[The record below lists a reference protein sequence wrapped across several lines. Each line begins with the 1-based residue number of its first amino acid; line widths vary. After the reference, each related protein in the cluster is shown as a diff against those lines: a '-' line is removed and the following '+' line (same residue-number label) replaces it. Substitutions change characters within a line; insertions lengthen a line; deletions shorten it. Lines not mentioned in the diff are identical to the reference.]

1 MKRIVNLRKGA
12 LLLLLVATTL
22 VVNCSKD
29 NKEPEMPTTQV
40 EVPEHLKDWTPQPK
54 IDVKQPY
61 MVFLSA
67 NTASTSLTLTAL
79 GSTPTATDV
88 WVDTNNNG
96 LFDKEKDIRI
106 TDFTKPV
113 TFNATDKLFTVYGKV
128 KLVNTNLN
136 ALTNADVRS
145 NPSITKLDVSQN
157 KMSEEA
163 LLALATHLPVH
174 TATATSA
181 TIVLRNTKADENV
194 VTDAVLN
201 AVKTK
206 KWIALKKEG
215 DTEVPDVPEPPK
227 PDADKEAP
235 KVGTITEA
243 TATAYNSMSVKWSAA
258 TDNKTPADKL
268 RYQLIWQAKGNPEMH
283 ISEIK
288 PAMLSL
294 SINGLT
300 EKTTYIIKVK
310 VTDEANNEAI
320 YEAKEVTTPE
330 APITADKEAPKV
342 GTITEAT
349 ATAYNSMSV
358 KWSAATDN
366 KTPADKLR
374 YQLIWQAKGNPE
386 MHISEIKPAMLS
398 LSINGLTE
406 KTTYIIKV
414 KVTDEAGN
422 EAIYEAK
429 EVTTPN
435 KPEEKDTVSPTPGKI
450 IEVTPT
456 INTIFLRW
464 SAATDNKTPADKL
477 YYQVIYYAKD
487 EKKEIYS
494 QTKASMFTYTITGL
508 RPKTTYIIKVRVTDE
523 AGNATEYA
531 EVIKN
536 TLEQEAPKPGVI
548 TKIEAKHNSIQASW
562 TTASDNKTSTEN
574 LLYSLCWRKEGS
586 NYEYSS
592 AKVPNMRSSFI
603 SGLKL
608 NTTYIVTVKV
618 YDEDGNVSEY
628 PSKKITTLAA
638 PLESSLNKTTY
649 AVLTTDKKHS
659 IRIYL
664 DAEERDR
671 EGVWIDINNNGVYDS
686 GVDATPESF
695 IDDEGNHYYTLK
707 SSTFRIYGNITKLNV
722 WSQELSVVDVSR
734 CRNLKFLGCWNNN
747 LTNGLYLGEAIYSLQ
762 ILGIGK
768 NPIARIDLSKAVR
781 LKDLSAPDC
790 PKLESLDLKNN
801 RALKTLNLEDSLTET
816 ALTNCIKSIS
826 SRGGEIYLKEKQ
838 MNAEIWTALKEK
850 GWKVK

>member
-12 LLLLLVATTL
+12 LLSLLVATTL

-40 EVPEHLKDWTPQPK
+40 EVPELLKDWTPQPK

-67 NTASTSLTLTAL
+67 NTASTTLTLTAL

-128 KLVNTNLN
+128 KLLNTNLN

-268 RYQLIWQAKGNPEMH
+268 RYQLIWQAKGNPE
-283 ISEIK
+283 I
-288 PAMLSL
+288 
-294 SINGLT
+294 
-300 EKTTYIIKVK
+300 
-310 VTDEANNEAI
+310 
-320 YEAKEVTTPE
+320 
-330 APITADKEAPKV
+330 
-342 GTITEAT
+342 
-349 ATAYNSMSV
+349 
-358 KWSAATDN
+358 
-366 KTPADKLR
+366 
-374 YQLIWQAKGNPE
+374 
-386 MHISEIKPAMLS
+386 HISEIKPAMLS

>member
-29 NKEPEMPTTQV
+29 NKEPQMPTTQV

-67 NTASTSLTLTAL
+67 NTASTTLTLTAL

-113 TFNATDKLFTVYGKV
+113 TFNATDKLFTIYGKV
-128 KLVNTNLN
+128 KLLNTNLN

-243 TATAYNSMSVKWSAA
+243 TATAYNSMSVKWSGA

-268 RYQLIWQAKGNPEMH
+268 RYQLIWQAKGNPEIH

-300 EKTTYIIKVK
+300 EKTTYV
-310 VTDEANNEAI
+310 
-320 YEAKEVTTPE
+320 
-330 APITADKEAPKV
+330 
-342 GTITEAT
+342 
-349 ATAYNSMSV
+349 
-358 KWSAATDN
+358 
-366 KTPADKLR
+366 
-374 YQLIWQAKGNPE
+374 
-386 MHISEIKPAMLS
+386 
-398 LSINGLTE
+398 
-406 KTTYIIKV
+406 IKV

-456 INTIFLRW
+456 INTIFLKW

-477 YYQVIYYAKD
+477 YYQVIYYAKN

-686 GVDATPESF
+686 GVDAIPESF

-707 SSTFRIYGNITKLNV
+707 SSTFRIYGNITELNV

-734 CRNLKFLGCWNNN
+734 CRNLKFLGCYNNN

-838 MNAEIWTALKEK
+838 MNAEIWSALKEK

>member
-12 LLLLLVATTL
+12 LLSLLVATTL

-67 NTASTSLTLTAL
+67 NTASTTLTLTAL

-128 KLVNTNLN
+128 KLLNTNLN

-227 PDADKEAP
+227 PD
-235 KVGTITEA
+235 
-243 TATAYNSMSVKWSAA
+243 
-258 TDNKTPADKL
+258 
-268 RYQLIWQAKGNPEMH
+268 
-283 ISEIK
+283 
-288 PAMLSL
+288 
-294 SINGLT
+294 
-300 EKTTYIIKVK
+300 
-310 VTDEANNEAI
+310 
-320 YEAKEVTTPE
+320 
-330 APITADKEAPKV
+330 ADKEAPKV

-686 GVDATPESF
+686 GVDAIPESF

-838 MNAEIWTALKEK
+838 MNAEIWSALKEK

>member
-12 LLLLLVATTL
+12 LLLLLIATTL

-67 NTASTSLTLTAL
+67 NTASTTLTLTAL

-128 KLVNTNLN
+128 KLLNTNLN

-145 NPSITKLDVSQN
+145 NPFITKLDVSQN

-268 RYQLIWQAKGNPEMH
+268 RYQLIWQAKGNPE
-283 ISEIK
+283 I
-288 PAMLSL
+288 
-294 SINGLT
+294 
-300 EKTTYIIKVK
+300 
-310 VTDEANNEAI
+310 
-320 YEAKEVTTPE
+320 
-330 APITADKEAPKV
+330 
-342 GTITEAT
+342 
-349 ATAYNSMSV
+349 
-358 KWSAATDN
+358 
-366 KTPADKLR
+366 
-374 YQLIWQAKGNPE
+374 
-386 MHISEIKPAMLS
+386 HISEIKPAMLS

-429 EVTTPN
+429 EVTTPEA
-435 KPEEKDTVSPTPGKI
+435 P
-450 IEVTPT
+450 VTADKEAPKVGT
-456 INTIFLRW
+456 ITEANATAYNSMSVKW

-686 GVDATPESF
+686 GVDAIPD
-695 IDDEGNHYYTLK
+695 DDEGNHYYTLK
-707 SSTFRIYGNITKLNV
+707 SSTFRIYGNITELNV

-734 CRNLKFLGCWNNN
+734 CRNLKFLGCYNNN

-826 SRGGEIYLKEKQ
+826 SRGGEIYLKKNQ
-838 MNAEIWTALKEK
+838 MNAEIWSALKEK
-850 GWKVK
+850 DWKVK

>member
-12 LLLLLVATTL
+12 LLSLLVATTL

-67 NTASTSLTLTAL
+67 NTASTTLTLTAL

-113 TFNATDKLFTVYGKV
+113 TFNATDELFTIYGKV
-128 KLVNTNLN
+128 KLLNTNLN

-227 PDADKEAP
+227 PD
-235 KVGTITEA
+235 
-243 TATAYNSMSVKWSAA
+243 
-258 TDNKTPADKL
+258 
-268 RYQLIWQAKGNPEMH
+268 
-283 ISEIK
+283 
-288 PAMLSL
+288 
-294 SINGLT
+294 
-300 EKTTYIIKVK
+300 
-310 VTDEANNEAI
+310 
-320 YEAKEVTTPE
+320 
-330 APITADKEAPKV
+330 ADKEAPKV

-734 CRNLKFLGCWNNN
+734 CRNLKFLGCYNNN

-826 SRGGEIYLKEKQ
+826 SRGGEIYLKENQ
-838 MNAEIWTALKEK
+838 MNAEIWSALKEK

>member
-12 LLLLLVATTL
+12 LLSLLVATTL

-67 NTASTSLTLTAL
+67 NTASTTLTLTAL

-106 TDFTKPV
+106 TDFTEPV

-128 KLVNTNLN
+128 KLLNTNLN

-310 VTDEANNEAI
+310 VTDEA
-320 YEAKEVTTPE
+320 
-330 APITADKEAPKV
+330 
-342 GTITEAT
+342 
-349 ATAYNSMSV
+349 
-358 KWSAATDN
+358 
-366 KTPADKLR
+366 
-374 YQLIWQAKGNPE
+374 
-386 MHISEIKPAMLS
+386 
-398 LSINGLTE
+398 
-406 KTTYIIKV
+406 
-414 KVTDEAGN
+414 GN
-422 EAIYEAK
+422 EALYEAK

-826 SRGGEIYLKEKQ
+826 SRGGEIYLKENQ
-838 MNAEIWTALKEK
+838 MNAEIWSALKEK

>member
-1 MKRIVNLRKGA
+1 
-12 LLLLLVATTL
+12 
-22 VVNCSKD
+22 
-29 NKEPEMPTTQV
+29 
-40 EVPEHLKDWTPQPK
+40 
-54 IDVKQPY
+54 

-67 NTASTSLTLTAL
+67 NTASTTLTLTAL

-128 KLVNTNLN
+128 KLLNTNLN

-157 KMSEEA
+157 KISEEA

-268 RYQLIWQAKGNPEMH
+268 RYQLIWQAKGNPE
-283 ISEIK
+283 I
-288 PAMLSL
+288 
-294 SINGLT
+294 
-300 EKTTYIIKVK
+300 
-310 VTDEANNEAI
+310 
-320 YEAKEVTTPE
+320 
-330 APITADKEAPKV
+330 
-342 GTITEAT
+342 
-349 ATAYNSMSV
+349 
-358 KWSAATDN
+358 
-366 KTPADKLR
+366 
-374 YQLIWQAKGNPE
+374 
-386 MHISEIKPAMLS
+386 HISEIKPAMLS

>member
-12 LLLLLVATTL
+12 LLSLLVATTL

-67 NTASTSLTLTAL
+67 NTASTTLTLTAL

-128 KLVNTNLN
+128 KLLNTNLN

-227 PDADKEAP
+227 PD
-235 KVGTITEA
+235 
-243 TATAYNSMSVKWSAA
+243 
-258 TDNKTPADKL
+258 
-268 RYQLIWQAKGNPEMH
+268 
-283 ISEIK
+283 
-288 PAMLSL
+288 
-294 SINGLT
+294 
-300 EKTTYIIKVK
+300 
-310 VTDEANNEAI
+310 
-320 YEAKEVTTPE
+320 
-330 APITADKEAPKV
+330 ADKEAPKV

-686 GVDATPESF
+686 GVDAIPESF

>member
-12 LLLLLVATTL
+12 LLSLLVATTL

-29 NKEPEMPTTQV
+29 NKEREMPTTQV

-67 NTASTSLTLTAL
+67 NTASTTLTLTAL

-128 KLVNTNLN
+128 KLLNTNLN

-181 TIVLRNTKADENV
+181 TIVLRNTKVDENV

-268 RYQLIWQAKGNPEMH
+268 RYQLIWQAKGNPE
-283 ISEIK
+283 I
-288 PAMLSL
+288 
-294 SINGLT
+294 
-300 EKTTYIIKVK
+300 
-310 VTDEANNEAI
+310 
-320 YEAKEVTTPE
+320 
-330 APITADKEAPKV
+330 
-342 GTITEAT
+342 
-349 ATAYNSMSV
+349 
-358 KWSAATDN
+358 
-366 KTPADKLR
+366 
-374 YQLIWQAKGNPE
+374 
-386 MHISEIKPAMLS
+386 HISEIKPAMLS

-464 SAATDNKTPADKL
+464 SAATDNKTPTDKL

-494 QTKASMFTYTITGL
+494 QTKTSMFTYTITGL

-574 LLYSLCWRKEGS
+574 LLYSLRWRKEGS

-628 PSKKITTLAA
+628 PFKKITTLAA

-838 MNAEIWTALKEK
+838 MNAEIWSALKEK
-850 GWKVK
+850 GWEVK

>member
-12 LLLLLVATTL
+12 LLLLLIATTL

-67 NTASTSLTLTAL
+67 NTASTTLTLTAL

-128 KLVNTNLN
+128 KLLNTNLN

-145 NPSITKLDVSQN
+145 NPFITKLDVSQN

-268 RYQLIWQAKGNPEMH
+268 RYQLIWQAKGNPEIH

-300 EKTTYIIKVK
+300 EKTTYV
-310 VTDEANNEAI
+310 
-320 YEAKEVTTPE
+320 
-330 APITADKEAPKV
+330 
-342 GTITEAT
+342 
-349 ATAYNSMSV
+349 
-358 KWSAATDN
+358 
-366 KTPADKLR
+366 
-374 YQLIWQAKGNPE
+374 
-386 MHISEIKPAMLS
+386 
-398 LSINGLTE
+398 
-406 KTTYIIKV
+406 IKV

-686 GVDATPESF
+686 GVDAIPESF

-707 SSTFRIYGNITKLNV
+707 SSTFRIYGNITELNV

-734 CRNLKFLGCWNNN
+734 CRNLKFLGCYNNN

-826 SRGGEIYLKEKQ
+826 SRGGEIYLKKNQ
-838 MNAEIWTALKEK
+838 MNAEIWSALKEK
-850 GWKVK
+850 DWKVK

>member
-12 LLLLLVATTL
+12 LLSLLVATTL

-67 NTASTSLTLTAL
+67 NTASTTLTLTAL

-128 KLVNTNLN
+128 KLLNTNLN

-268 RYQLIWQAKGNPEMH
+268 LYQLIWQAKGNPE
-283 ISEIK
+283 I
-288 PAMLSL
+288 
-294 SINGLT
+294 
-300 EKTTYIIKVK
+300 
-310 VTDEANNEAI
+310 
-320 YEAKEVTTPE
+320 
-330 APITADKEAPKV
+330 
-342 GTITEAT
+342 
-349 ATAYNSMSV
+349 
-358 KWSAATDN
+358 
-366 KTPADKLR
+366 
-374 YQLIWQAKGNPE
+374 
-386 MHISEIKPAMLS
+386 HISEIKPAMLS

>member
-12 LLLLLVATTL
+12 LLLLLIATTL

-40 EVPEHLKDWTPQPK
+40 EVPEYLKDWTPQPK

-67 NTASTSLTLTAL
+67 NTASTTLTLTAL
-79 GSTPTATDV
+79 GSTPTTTDV

-128 KLVNTNLN
+128 KLLNTNLN

-268 RYQLIWQAKGNPEMH
+268 RYQLIWQAKGNPE
-283 ISEIK
+283 I
-288 PAMLSL
+288 
-294 SINGLT
+294 
-300 EKTTYIIKVK
+300 
-310 VTDEANNEAI
+310 
-320 YEAKEVTTPE
+320 
-330 APITADKEAPKV
+330 
-342 GTITEAT
+342 
-349 ATAYNSMSV
+349 
-358 KWSAATDN
+358 
-366 KTPADKLR
+366 
-374 YQLIWQAKGNPE
+374 
-386 MHISEIKPAMLS
+386 HISEIKPAMLS

-686 GVDATPESF
+686 GVDAIPESF

-722 WSQELSVVDVSR
+722 WSQELSVIDVSR

-838 MNAEIWTALKEK
+838 MNAEIWSALKEK

>member
-12 LLLLLVATTL
+12 LLSLLVATTL

-67 NTASTSLTLTAL
+67 NTASTTLTLTAL

-128 KLVNTNLN
+128 KLLNTNLN

-268 RYQLIWQAKGNPEMH
+268 LYQLIWQAKGNPE
-283 ISEIK
+283 I
-288 PAMLSL
+288 
-294 SINGLT
+294 
-300 EKTTYIIKVK
+300 
-310 VTDEANNEAI
+310 
-320 YEAKEVTTPE
+320 
-330 APITADKEAPKV
+330 
-342 GTITEAT
+342 
-349 ATAYNSMSV
+349 
-358 KWSAATDN
+358 
-366 KTPADKLR
+366 
-374 YQLIWQAKGNPE
+374 
-386 MHISEIKPAMLS
+386 HISEIKPAMLS

-429 EVTTPN
+429 EVTTPEA
-435 KPEEKDTVSPTPGKI
+435 P
-450 IEVTPT
+450 VTADKEAPKVGT
-456 INTIFLRW
+456 ITEANATAYNSMSVKW
-464 SAATDNKTPADKL
+464 SAATDNKTPTDKL

-801 RALKTLNLEDSLTET
+801 RALKTLNLEDSLIET

>member
-12 LLLLLVATTL
+12 LLSLLVATTL

-67 NTASTSLTLTAL
+67 NTASTTLTLTAL

-128 KLVNTNLN
+128 KLLNTNLN

-268 RYQLIWQAKGNPEMH
+268 RYQLIWQAKGNPE
-283 ISEIK
+283 I
-288 PAMLSL
+288 
-294 SINGLT
+294 
-300 EKTTYIIKVK
+300 
-310 VTDEANNEAI
+310 
-320 YEAKEVTTPE
+320 
-330 APITADKEAPKV
+330 
-342 GTITEAT
+342 
-349 ATAYNSMSV
+349 
-358 KWSAATDN
+358 
-366 KTPADKLR
+366 
-374 YQLIWQAKGNPE
+374 
-386 MHISEIKPAMLS
+386 HISEIKPAMLS

-734 CRNLKFLGCWNNN
+734 CRNLKFLGCYDNN

-838 MNAEIWTALKEK
+838 MNAEIWSALKEK
-850 GWKVK
+850 GWEVK

>member
-12 LLLLLVATTL
+12 LLLLLIATTL

-67 NTASTSLTLTAL
+67 NTASTTLTLTAL

-128 KLVNTNLN
+128 KLLNTNLN

-145 NPSITKLDVSQN
+145 NPFITKLDVSQN

-268 RYQLIWQAKGNPEMH
+268 RYQLIWQAKGNPE
-283 ISEIK
+283 I
-288 PAMLSL
+288 
-294 SINGLT
+294 
-300 EKTTYIIKVK
+300 
-310 VTDEANNEAI
+310 
-320 YEAKEVTTPE
+320 
-330 APITADKEAPKV
+330 
-342 GTITEAT
+342 
-349 ATAYNSMSV
+349 
-358 KWSAATDN
+358 
-366 KTPADKLR
+366 
-374 YQLIWQAKGNPE
+374 
-386 MHISEIKPAMLS
+386 HISEIKPAMLS

-562 TTASDNKTSTEN
+562 TTASDNKTPTEN
-574 LLYSLCWRKEGS
+574 LLYRLCWRKEGS
-586 NYEYSS
+586 NDEYYS

-649 AVLTTDKKHS
+649 AVLTTDKKYS

-671 EGVWIDINNNGVYDS
+671 EGVWIDINNNGLYDS
-686 GVDATPESF
+686 GVDAIPESF
-695 IDDEGNHYYTLK
+695 FDDEGNHYYTLK

-734 CRNLKFLGCWNNN
+734 CRNLKFLGCYDNN

-826 SRGGEIYLKEKQ
+826 SRGGEIYLKKNQ
-838 MNAEIWTALKEK
+838 MNAEIWSALKEK
-850 GWKVK
+850 GWEVK

>member
-12 LLLLLVATTL
+12 LLSLLVATTL

-67 NTASTSLTLTAL
+67 NTASTTLTLTAL

-113 TFNATDKLFTVYGKV
+113 TFNATNKLFTVYGKV
-128 KLVNTNLN
+128 KLLNTNLN

-201 AVKTK
+201 AGKTK

-268 RYQLIWQAKGNPEMH
+268 RYQLIWQAKGNPE
-283 ISEIK
+283 I
-288 PAMLSL
+288 
-294 SINGLT
+294 
-300 EKTTYIIKVK
+300 
-310 VTDEANNEAI
+310 
-320 YEAKEVTTPE
+320 
-330 APITADKEAPKV
+330 
-342 GTITEAT
+342 
-349 ATAYNSMSV
+349 
-358 KWSAATDN
+358 
-366 KTPADKLR
+366 
-374 YQLIWQAKGNPE
+374 
-386 MHISEIKPAMLS
+386 HISEIKPAMLS

-628 PSKKITTLAA
+628 PFKKITTLAA

-838 MNAEIWTALKEK
+838 MNAEIWSALKEK

>member
-29 NKEPEMPTTQV
+29 NKEPQMPTTQV

-54 IDVKQPY
+54 IDIKQSY

-67 NTASTSLTLTAL
+67 NTASATLTLTAL

-128 KLVNTNLN
+128 KLLNTNLN

-268 RYQLIWQAKGNPEMH
+268 LYQLIWQAKGNPEIH

-288 PAMLSL
+288 L
-294 SINGLT
+294 
-300 EKTTYIIKVK
+300 
-310 VTDEANNEAI
+310 
-320 YEAKEVTTPE
+320 
-330 APITADKEAPKV
+330 
-342 GTITEAT
+342 
-349 ATAYNSMSV
+349 
-358 KWSAATDN
+358 
-366 KTPADKLR
+366 
-374 YQLIWQAKGNPE
+374 
-386 MHISEIKPAMLS
+386 AMLS

-686 GVDATPESF
+686 GVDAIPESF

-722 WSQELSVVDVSR
+722 WSQELSVIDVSR

-826 SRGGEIYLKEKQ
+826 SRGGEIYLKENQ
-838 MNAEIWTALKEK
+838 MNAEIWSALKEK

>member
-12 LLLLLVATTL
+12 LLLLLIATTL

-61 MVFLSA
+61 MIFLSA
-67 NTASTSLTLTAL
+67 NTASTTLTLTAL

-128 KLVNTNLN
+128 KLLNTNLN

-145 NPSITKLDVSQN
+145 NPFITKLDVSQN

-268 RYQLIWQAKGNPEMH
+268 RYQLIWQAKGNPE
-283 ISEIK
+283 I
-288 PAMLSL
+288 
-294 SINGLT
+294 
-300 EKTTYIIKVK
+300 
-310 VTDEANNEAI
+310 
-320 YEAKEVTTPE
+320 
-330 APITADKEAPKV
+330 
-342 GTITEAT
+342 
-349 ATAYNSMSV
+349 
-358 KWSAATDN
+358 
-366 KTPADKLR
+366 
-374 YQLIWQAKGNPE
+374 
-386 MHISEIKPAMLS
+386 HISEIKPAMLS

-562 TTASDNKTSTEN
+562 TTASDNKTPTEN
-574 LLYSLCWRKEGS
+574 LLYRLCWRKEGS
-586 NYEYSS
+586 NDEYYS

-649 AVLTTDKKHS
+649 AVLTTDKKYS

-671 EGVWIDINNNGVYDS
+671 EGVWIDINNNGLYDS
-686 GVDATPESF
+686 GVDAIPESF
-695 IDDEGNHYYTLK
+695 FDDEGNHYYTLK

-734 CRNLKFLGCWNNN
+734 CRNLKFLGCYDNN

-826 SRGGEIYLKEKQ
+826 SRGGEIYLKKNQ
-838 MNAEIWTALKEK
+838 MNAEIWSALKEK
-850 GWKVK
+850 GWEVK

>member
-12 LLLLLVATTL
+12 LLLLLIATTL

-67 NTASTSLTLTAL
+67 NTASATLTLTAL

-106 TDFTKPV
+106 TDFTKPI

-128 KLVNTNLN
+128 KLLNTNLN
-136 ALTNADVRS
+136 ALTNVDVRS

-310 VTDEANNEAI
+310 VTDEAN
-320 YEAKEVTTPE
+320 
-330 APITADKEAPKV
+330 
-342 GTITEAT
+342 
-349 ATAYNSMSV
+349 
-358 KWSAATDN
+358 
-366 KTPADKLR
+366 
-374 YQLIWQAKGNPE
+374 
-386 MHISEIKPAMLS
+386 
-398 LSINGLTE
+398 
-406 KTTYIIKV
+406 
-414 KVTDEAGN
+414 N

-838 MNAEIWTALKEK
+838 MNAEIWSALKEK
-850 GWKVK
+850 GWEVK

>member
-12 LLLLLVATTL
+12 LLLLLIATTL

-67 NTASTSLTLTAL
+67 NTASTTLTLTAL

-128 KLVNTNLN
+128 KLLNTNLN

-145 NPSITKLDVSQN
+145 NPFITKLDVSQN

-243 TATAYNSMSVKWSAA
+243 NATAYNSMSVKWSAA

-268 RYQLIWQAKGNPEMH
+268 RYQLIWQAKGNPEIH

-300 EKTTYIIKVK
+300 EKTTYV
-310 VTDEANNEAI
+310 
-320 YEAKEVTTPE
+320 
-330 APITADKEAPKV
+330 
-342 GTITEAT
+342 
-349 ATAYNSMSV
+349 
-358 KWSAATDN
+358 
-366 KTPADKLR
+366 
-374 YQLIWQAKGNPE
+374 
-386 MHISEIKPAMLS
+386 
-398 LSINGLTE
+398 
-406 KTTYIIKV
+406 IKV

-686 GVDATPESF
+686 GVDAIPESF

-707 SSTFRIYGNITKLNV
+707 SSTFRIYGNITELNV

-734 CRNLKFLGCWNNN
+734 CRNLKFLGCYNNN

-826 SRGGEIYLKEKQ
+826 SRGGEIYLKKNQ
-838 MNAEIWTALKEK
+838 MNAEIWSALKEK
-850 GWKVK
+850 DWKVK

>member
-12 LLLLLVATTL
+12 LLSLLVATTL

-67 NTASTSLTLTAL
+67 NTASTTLTLTAL

-128 KLVNTNLN
+128 KLLNTNLN

-268 RYQLIWQAKGNPEMH
+268 LYQLIWQAKGNPEIH

-300 EKTTYIIKVK
+300 EKTTYV
-310 VTDEANNEAI
+310 
-320 YEAKEVTTPE
+320 
-330 APITADKEAPKV
+330 
-342 GTITEAT
+342 
-349 ATAYNSMSV
+349 
-358 KWSAATDN
+358 
-366 KTPADKLR
+366 
-374 YQLIWQAKGNPE
+374 
-386 MHISEIKPAMLS
+386 
-398 LSINGLTE
+398 
-406 KTTYIIKV
+406 IKV

-768 NPIARIDLSKAVR
+768 NPIVRIDLSKAVR

-826 SRGGEIYLKEKQ
+826 SRGGEIYLKKNQ
-838 MNAEIWTALKEK
+838 MNAEIWSALKEK

>member
-12 LLLLLVATTL
+12 LLSLLVATTL

-67 NTASTSLTLTAL
+67 NTASTTLTLTAL

-128 KLVNTNLN
+128 KLLNTNLN

-268 RYQLIWQAKGNPEMH
+268 LYQLIWQAKGNPEIH

-300 EKTTYIIKVK
+300 EKTTYV
-310 VTDEANNEAI
+310 
-320 YEAKEVTTPE
+320 
-330 APITADKEAPKV
+330 
-342 GTITEAT
+342 
-349 ATAYNSMSV
+349 
-358 KWSAATDN
+358 
-366 KTPADKLR
+366 
-374 YQLIWQAKGNPE
+374 
-386 MHISEIKPAMLS
+386 
-398 LSINGLTE
+398 
-406 KTTYIIKV
+406 IKV

-464 SAATDNKTPADKL
+464 SAATDNKTPTDKL

-801 RALKTLNLEDSLTET
+801 RALKTLNLEDSLIET

>member
-12 LLLLLVATTL
+12 LLSLLVATTL

-67 NTASTSLTLTAL
+67 NTASTTLTLTAL

-128 KLVNTNLN
+128 KLLNTNLN

-268 RYQLIWQAKGNPEMH
+268 LYQLIWQAKGNPE
-283 ISEIK
+283 I
-288 PAMLSL
+288 
-294 SINGLT
+294 
-300 EKTTYIIKVK
+300 
-310 VTDEANNEAI
+310 
-320 YEAKEVTTPE
+320 
-330 APITADKEAPKV
+330 
-342 GTITEAT
+342 
-349 ATAYNSMSV
+349 
-358 KWSAATDN
+358 
-366 KTPADKLR
+366 
-374 YQLIWQAKGNPE
+374 
-386 MHISEIKPAMLS
+386 HISEIKPAMLS

-464 SAATDNKTPADKL
+464 SAATDNKTPTDKL

-618 YDEDGNVSEY
+618 YDEDRNVSEY

-801 RALKTLNLEDSLTET
+801 RALKTLNLEDSLIET

>member
-12 LLLLLVATTL
+12 LLLLLIATTL

-67 NTASTSLTLTAL
+67 NTASTTLTLTAL

-128 KLVNTNLN
+128 KLLNTNLN

-145 NPSITKLDVSQN
+145 NPFITKLDVSQN

-268 RYQLIWQAKGNPEMH
+268 LYQLIWQAKGNPEIH

-300 EKTTYIIKVK
+300 EKTTYV
-310 VTDEANNEAI
+310 
-320 YEAKEVTTPE
+320 
-330 APITADKEAPKV
+330 
-342 GTITEAT
+342 
-349 ATAYNSMSV
+349 
-358 KWSAATDN
+358 
-366 KTPADKLR
+366 
-374 YQLIWQAKGNPE
+374 
-386 MHISEIKPAMLS
+386 
-398 LSINGLTE
+398 
-406 KTTYIIKV
+406 IKV

-686 GVDATPESF
+686 GVDAIPESF

-707 SSTFRIYGNITKLNV
+707 SSTFRIYGNITELNV

-734 CRNLKFLGCWNNN
+734 CRNLKFLGCYNNN

-826 SRGGEIYLKEKQ
+826 SRGGEIYLKKNQ
-838 MNAEIWTALKEK
+838 MNAEIWSALKEK
-850 GWKVK
+850 DWKVK

>member
-12 LLLLLVATTL
+12 LLSLLVATTL

-40 EVPEHLKDWTPQPK
+40 EVPELLKDWTPQPK

-67 NTASTSLTLTAL
+67 NTASTTLTLTAL

-128 KLVNTNLN
+128 KLLNTNLN

-206 KWIALKKEG
+206 KWIALKKDG

-227 PDADKEAP
+227 PD
-235 KVGTITEA
+235 
-243 TATAYNSMSVKWSAA
+243 
-258 TDNKTPADKL
+258 
-268 RYQLIWQAKGNPEMH
+268 
-283 ISEIK
+283 
-288 PAMLSL
+288 
-294 SINGLT
+294 
-300 EKTTYIIKVK
+300 
-310 VTDEANNEAI
+310 
-320 YEAKEVTTPE
+320 
-330 APITADKEAPKV
+330 ADKEAPKV

-494 QTKASMFTYTITGL
+494 QTKDYMFTYTITGL

-826 SRGGEIYLKEKQ
+826 SRGGEIYLKKNQ
-838 MNAEIWTALKEK
+838 MNAEIWSALKEK

>member
-12 LLLLLVATTL
+12 LLLLLIATTL

-29 NKEPEMPTTQV
+29 NKEREMPTTQV
-40 EVPEHLKDWTPQPK
+40 EVPENLKDWTTQPK

-67 NTASTSLTLTAL
+67 NTASTTLTLTAL

-128 KLVNTNLN
+128 KLLNTNLN

-310 VTDEANNEAI
+310 VTDEA
-320 YEAKEVTTPE
+320 
-330 APITADKEAPKV
+330 
-342 GTITEAT
+342 
-349 ATAYNSMSV
+349 
-358 KWSAATDN
+358 
-366 KTPADKLR
+366 
-374 YQLIWQAKGNPE
+374 
-386 MHISEIKPAMLS
+386 
-398 LSINGLTE
+398 
-406 KTTYIIKV
+406 
-414 KVTDEAGN
+414 GN

-435 KPEEKDTVSPTPGKI
+435 KPEEKDTASPTPGKI

-494 QTKASMFTYTITGL
+494 QTKTSMFTYTITGL

-574 LLYSLCWRKEGS
+574 LLYSLRWRKEGS

-628 PSKKITTLAA
+628 PFKKITTLAA

-838 MNAEIWTALKEK
+838 MNAEIWSALKEK
-850 GWKVK
+850 GWEVK

>member
-67 NTASTSLTLTAL
+67 NTASTTLTLTAL

-258 TDNKTPADKL
+258 TDNKTPDDKL
-268 RYQLIWQAKGNPEMH
+268 LYQLIWQAKGNPE
-283 ISEIK
+283 I
-288 PAMLSL
+288 
-294 SINGLT
+294 
-300 EKTTYIIKVK
+300 
-310 VTDEANNEAI
+310 
-320 YEAKEVTTPE
+320 
-330 APITADKEAPKV
+330 
-342 GTITEAT
+342 
-349 ATAYNSMSV
+349 
-358 KWSAATDN
+358 
-366 KTPADKLR
+366 
-374 YQLIWQAKGNPE
+374 
-386 MHISEIKPAMLS
+386 HISEIKPAMLS

>member
-29 NKEPEMPTTQV
+29 NKEPQMPTTQV

-67 NTASTSLTLTAL
+67 NTASTTLTLTAL

-113 TFNATDKLFTVYGKV
+113 TFNATDKLFTIYGKV
-128 KLVNTNLN
+128 KLLNTNLN

-243 TATAYNSMSVKWSAA
+243 TATAYNSMSVKWSGA

-268 RYQLIWQAKGNPEMH
+268 RYQLIWQAKGNPEIH

-300 EKTTYIIKVK
+300 EKTTYV
-310 VTDEANNEAI
+310 
-320 YEAKEVTTPE
+320 
-330 APITADKEAPKV
+330 
-342 GTITEAT
+342 
-349 ATAYNSMSV
+349 
-358 KWSAATDN
+358 
-366 KTPADKLR
+366 
-374 YQLIWQAKGNPE
+374 
-386 MHISEIKPAMLS
+386 
-398 LSINGLTE
+398 
-406 KTTYIIKV
+406 IKV

-456 INTIFLRW
+456 INTIFLKW

-477 YYQVIYYAKD
+477 YYQVIYYAKN

-686 GVDATPESF
+686 GVDAIPESF

-707 SSTFRIYGNITKLNV
+707 SSTFRIYGNITELNV

-734 CRNLKFLGCWNNN
+734 CRNLKFLGCYNNN

-826 SRGGEIYLKEKQ
+826 SRGGEIYLKKNQ
-838 MNAEIWTALKEK
+838 MNAEIWSALKEK

>member
-1 MKRIVNLRKGA
+1 M
-12 LLLLLVATTL
+12 
-22 VVNCSKD
+22 
-29 NKEPEMPTTQV
+29 
-40 EVPEHLKDWTPQPK
+40 
-54 IDVKQPY
+54 
-61 MVFLSA
+61 
-67 NTASTSLTLTAL
+67 
-79 GSTPTATDV
+79 
-88 WVDTNNNG
+88 
-96 LFDKEKDIRI
+96 
-106 TDFTKPV
+106 
-113 TFNATDKLFTVYGKV
+113 
-128 KLVNTNLN
+128 
-136 ALTNADVRS
+136 
-145 NPSITKLDVSQN
+145 
-157 KMSEEA
+157 
-163 LLALATHLPVH
+163 
-174 TATATSA
+174 
-181 TIVLRNTKADENV
+181 
-194 VTDAVLN
+194 
-201 AVKTK
+201 
-206 KWIALKKEG
+206 
-215 DTEVPDVPEPPK
+215 
-227 PDADKEAP
+227 
-235 KVGTITEA
+235 
-243 TATAYNSMSVKWSAA
+243 
-258 TDNKTPADKL
+258 
-268 RYQLIWQAKGNPEMH
+268 
-283 ISEIK
+283 
-288 PAMLSL
+288 
-294 SINGLT
+294 
-300 EKTTYIIKVK
+300 
-310 VTDEANNEAI
+310 
-320 YEAKEVTTPE
+320 
-330 APITADKEAPKV
+330 
-342 GTITEAT
+342 
-349 ATAYNSMSV
+349 
-358 KWSAATDN
+358 
-366 KTPADKLR
+366 
-374 YQLIWQAKGNPE
+374 
-386 MHISEIKPAMLS
+386 
-398 LSINGLTE
+398 
-406 KTTYIIKV
+406 
-414 KVTDEAGN
+414 
-422 EAIYEAK
+422 
-429 EVTTPN
+429 
-435 KPEEKDTVSPTPGKI
+435 
-450 IEVTPT
+450 
-456 INTIFLRW
+456 
-464 SAATDNKTPADKL
+464 

-768 NPIARIDLSKAVR
+768 NPIVRIDLSKAVR

-826 SRGGEIYLKEKQ
+826 SRGGEIYLKKNQ
-838 MNAEIWTALKEK
+838 MNAEIWSALKEK

>member
-12 LLLLLVATTL
+12 LLLLLIATTL

-67 NTASTSLTLTAL
+67 NTASTTLTLTAL

-128 KLVNTNLN
+128 KLLNTNLN

-145 NPSITKLDVSQN
+145 NPFITKLDVSQN

-268 RYQLIWQAKGNPEMH
+268 RYQLIWQAKGNPE
-283 ISEIK
+283 I
-288 PAMLSL
+288 
-294 SINGLT
+294 
-300 EKTTYIIKVK
+300 
-310 VTDEANNEAI
+310 
-320 YEAKEVTTPE
+320 
-330 APITADKEAPKV
+330 
-342 GTITEAT
+342 
-349 ATAYNSMSV
+349 
-358 KWSAATDN
+358 
-366 KTPADKLR
+366 
-374 YQLIWQAKGNPE
+374 
-386 MHISEIKPAMLS
+386 HISEIKPAMLS

-686 GVDATPESF
+686 GVDAIPESF

-707 SSTFRIYGNITKLNV
+707 SSTFRIYGNITELNV

-734 CRNLKFLGCWNNN
+734 CRNLKFLGCYDNN

-826 SRGGEIYLKEKQ
+826 SRGGEIYLKENQ
-838 MNAEIWTALKEK
+838 MNAEIWSALKEK

>member
-67 NTASTSLTLTAL
+67 NSASTTLTLTAL

-227 PDADKEAP
+227 PD
-235 KVGTITEA
+235 
-243 TATAYNSMSVKWSAA
+243 
-258 TDNKTPADKL
+258 
-268 RYQLIWQAKGNPEMH
+268 
-283 ISEIK
+283 
-288 PAMLSL
+288 
-294 SINGLT
+294 
-300 EKTTYIIKVK
+300 
-310 VTDEANNEAI
+310 
-320 YEAKEVTTPE
+320 
-330 APITADKEAPKV
+330 ADKEAPKV

-722 WSQELSVVDVSR
+722 WSQELSVIDVSR

-826 SRGGEIYLKEKQ
+826 SRGGEIYLKKNQ
-838 MNAEIWTALKEK
+838 MNAEIWSTLKEK

>member
-227 PDADKEAP
+227 PD
-235 KVGTITEA
+235 
-243 TATAYNSMSVKWSAA
+243 
-258 TDNKTPADKL
+258 
-268 RYQLIWQAKGNPEMH
+268 
-283 ISEIK
+283 
-288 PAMLSL
+288 
-294 SINGLT
+294 
-300 EKTTYIIKVK
+300 
-310 VTDEANNEAI
+310 
-320 YEAKEVTTPE
+320 
-330 APITADKEAPKV
+330 ADKEAPKV

>member
-12 LLLLLVATTL
+12 LLLLLIATTL

-67 NTASTSLTLTAL
+67 NTASTTLTLTAL

-128 KLVNTNLN
+128 KLLNTNLN

-145 NPSITKLDVSQN
+145 NPFITKLDVSQN

-268 RYQLIWQAKGNPEMH
+268 RYQLIWQAKGNPE
-283 ISEIK
+283 I
-288 PAMLSL
+288 
-294 SINGLT
+294 
-300 EKTTYIIKVK
+300 
-310 VTDEANNEAI
+310 
-320 YEAKEVTTPE
+320 
-330 APITADKEAPKV
+330 
-342 GTITEAT
+342 
-349 ATAYNSMSV
+349 
-358 KWSAATDN
+358 
-366 KTPADKLR
+366 
-374 YQLIWQAKGNPE
+374 
-386 MHISEIKPAMLS
+386 HISEIKPAMLS

-686 GVDATPESF
+686 GVDAIPESF

-707 SSTFRIYGNITKLNV
+707 SSTFRIYGNITELNV

-734 CRNLKFLGCWNNN
+734 CRNLKFLGCYNNN

-826 SRGGEIYLKEKQ
+826 SRGGEIYLKKNQ
-838 MNAEIWTALKEK
+838 MNAEIWSALKEK
-850 GWKVK
+850 DWKVK

>member
-12 LLLLLVATTL
+12 LLSLLVATTL

-40 EVPEHLKDWTPQPK
+40 EVPELLKDWTPQPK

-67 NTASTSLTLTAL
+67 NTASTTLTLTAL

-128 KLVNTNLN
+128 KLLNTNLN

-288 PAMLSL
+288 PAML
-294 SINGLT
+294 
-300 EKTTYIIKVK
+300 
-310 VTDEANNEAI
+310 
-320 YEAKEVTTPE
+320 
-330 APITADKEAPKV
+330 
-342 GTITEAT
+342 
-349 ATAYNSMSV
+349 
-358 KWSAATDN
+358 
-366 KTPADKLR
+366 R
-374 YQLIWQAKGNPE
+374 
-386 MHISEIKPAMLS
+386 

-548 TKIEAKHNSIQASW
+548 TKVEAKHNSIQASW

-649 AVLTTDKKHS
+649 AVLTTDKKYS

-838 MNAEIWTALKEK
+838 MNAEIWSALKEK

>member
-12 LLLLLVATTL
+12 LLLLLIATTL

-67 NTASTSLTLTAL
+67 NTASTTLTLTAL

-128 KLVNTNLN
+128 KLLNTNLN

-145 NPSITKLDVSQN
+145 NPFITKLDVSQN

-268 RYQLIWQAKGNPEMH
+268 RYQLIWQAKGNPEIH

-300 EKTTYIIKVK
+300 EKTTYV
-310 VTDEANNEAI
+310 
-320 YEAKEVTTPE
+320 
-330 APITADKEAPKV
+330 
-342 GTITEAT
+342 
-349 ATAYNSMSV
+349 
-358 KWSAATDN
+358 
-366 KTPADKLR
+366 
-374 YQLIWQAKGNPE
+374 
-386 MHISEIKPAMLS
+386 
-398 LSINGLTE
+398 
-406 KTTYIIKV
+406 IKV

-686 GVDATPESF
+686 GVDAIPESF

-707 SSTFRIYGNITKLNV
+707 SSTFRIYGNITELNV

-734 CRNLKFLGCWNNN
+734 CRNLKFLGCYNNN

-826 SRGGEIYLKEKQ
+826 SRGGEIYLKKNQ
-838 MNAEIWTALKEK
+838 MNAEIWSALKEK

>member
-1 MKRIVNLRKGA
+1 M
-12 LLLLLVATTL
+12 
-22 VVNCSKD
+22 
-29 NKEPEMPTTQV
+29 
-40 EVPEHLKDWTPQPK
+40 
-54 IDVKQPY
+54 
-61 MVFLSA
+61 
-67 NTASTSLTLTAL
+67 
-79 GSTPTATDV
+79 
-88 WVDTNNNG
+88 
-96 LFDKEKDIRI
+96 
-106 TDFTKPV
+106 
-113 TFNATDKLFTVYGKV
+113 
-128 KLVNTNLN
+128 
-136 ALTNADVRS
+136 
-145 NPSITKLDVSQN
+145 
-157 KMSEEA
+157 
-163 LLALATHLPVH
+163 
-174 TATATSA
+174 
-181 TIVLRNTKADENV
+181 RNTKADENV
-194 VTDAVLN
+194 VTDAVLK

-215 DTEVPDVPEPPK
+215 DIEVPDVPEPPK

-268 RYQLIWQAKGNPEMH
+268 
-283 ISEIK
+283 
-288 PAMLSL
+288 
-294 SINGLT
+294 
-300 EKTTYIIKVK
+300 
-310 VTDEANNEAI
+310 
-320 YEAKEVTTPE
+320 
-330 APITADKEAPKV
+330 
-342 GTITEAT
+342 
-349 ATAYNSMSV
+349 
-358 KWSAATDN
+358 
-366 KTPADKLR
+366 
-374 YQLIWQAKGNPE
+374 
-386 MHISEIKPAMLS
+386 
-398 LSINGLTE
+398 
-406 KTTYIIKV
+406 
-414 KVTDEAGN
+414 
-422 EAIYEAK
+422 
-429 EVTTPN
+429 
-435 KPEEKDTVSPTPGKI
+435 
-450 IEVTPT
+450 
-456 INTIFLRW
+456 
-464 SAATDNKTPADKL
+464 

-494 QTKASMFTYTITGL
+494 QTKASMFSYTITGL

-562 TTASDNKTSTEN
+562 TTASDNKTST
-574 LLYSLCWRKEGS
+574 YSLCWRKEGS

-686 GVDATPESF
+686 GVDAIPESF
-695 IDDEGNHYYTLK
+695 IDDDGNHYYTLK

-838 MNAEIWTALKEK
+838 MNAEIWSALKEK

>member
-67 NTASTSLTLTAL
+67 NTASTTLTLTAL

-268 RYQLIWQAKGNPEMH
+268 LYQLIWQAKGNPE
-283 ISEIK
+283 I
-288 PAMLSL
+288 
-294 SINGLT
+294 
-300 EKTTYIIKVK
+300 
-310 VTDEANNEAI
+310 
-320 YEAKEVTTPE
+320 
-330 APITADKEAPKV
+330 
-342 GTITEAT
+342 
-349 ATAYNSMSV
+349 
-358 KWSAATDN
+358 
-366 KTPADKLR
+366 
-374 YQLIWQAKGNPE
+374 
-386 MHISEIKPAMLS
+386 HISEIKPAMLS

-450 IEVTPT
+450 IEVTST
-456 INTIFLRW
+456 INTIFLKW

-494 QTKASMFTYTITGL
+494 QTKASMFSYTITGL

-838 MNAEIWTALKEK
+838 ILESPLLMKIM
-850 GWKVK
+850 V

>member
-12 LLLLLVATTL
+12 LLLLLIATTL

-67 NTASTSLTLTAL
+67 NTASTTLTLTAL

-128 KLVNTNLN
+128 KLLNTNLN

-145 NPSITKLDVSQN
+145 NPFITKLDVSQN

-163 LLALATHLPVH
+163 LLALVTHLPVH

-268 RYQLIWQAKGNPEMH
+268 RYQLIWQAKGNPE
-283 ISEIK
+283 I
-288 PAMLSL
+288 
-294 SINGLT
+294 
-300 EKTTYIIKVK
+300 
-310 VTDEANNEAI
+310 
-320 YEAKEVTTPE
+320 
-330 APITADKEAPKV
+330 
-342 GTITEAT
+342 
-349 ATAYNSMSV
+349 
-358 KWSAATDN
+358 
-366 KTPADKLR
+366 
-374 YQLIWQAKGNPE
+374 
-386 MHISEIKPAMLS
+386 HISEIKPAMLS

-686 GVDATPESF
+686 GVDAIPESF

-707 SSTFRIYGNITKLNV
+707 SSTFRIYGNITELNV

-734 CRNLKFLGCWNNN
+734 CRNLKFLGCYDNN

-826 SRGGEIYLKEKQ
+826 SRGGEIYLKKNQ
-838 MNAEIWTALKEK
+838 MNAEIWSALKEK
-850 GWKVK
+850 DWKVK

>member
-12 LLLLLVATTL
+12 LLSLLVATTL

-67 NTASTSLTLTAL
+67 NTASTTLTLTAL

-128 KLVNTNLN
+128 KLLNTNLN

-243 TATAYNSMSVKWSAA
+243 NATAYNSMSVKWSAA

-268 RYQLIWQAKGNPEMH
+268 LYQLIWQAKGNPEIH

-300 EKTTYIIKVK
+300 EKTTYV
-310 VTDEANNEAI
+310 
-320 YEAKEVTTPE
+320 
-330 APITADKEAPKV
+330 
-342 GTITEAT
+342 
-349 ATAYNSMSV
+349 
-358 KWSAATDN
+358 
-366 KTPADKLR
+366 
-374 YQLIWQAKGNPE
+374 
-386 MHISEIKPAMLS
+386 
-398 LSINGLTE
+398 
-406 KTTYIIKV
+406 IKV

-768 NPIARIDLSKAVR
+768 NPIVRIDLSKAVR

-826 SRGGEIYLKEKQ
+826 SRGGEIYLKKNQ
-838 MNAEIWTALKEK
+838 MNAEIWSALKEK